1 MFCDFLKRYSPSY
14 RRGQHGFTL
23 IEIMVVIAILG
34 ILLAIALP
42 NFTST
47 IRRFRTDGIRDDIT
61 ASLRFARSEAI
72 RTGSP
77 ITVRRIPASATCS
90 ANTAIAGT
98 WDCGWQVLDNT
109 NAVIQQSTVPSGF
122 SVTETSAIAADSVV
136 ANRWG
141 QFSSTSRLIV
151 APIISGTA
159 TASDPSANA
168 LCLGTGGK
176 LTNVKHST
184 GSVTC

>member
-1 MFCDFLKRYSPSY
+1 
-14 RRGQHGFTL
+14 
-23 IEIMVVIAILG
+23 
-34 ILLAIALP
+34 
-42 NFTST
+42 
-47 IRRFRTDGIRDDIT
+47 
-61 ASLRFARSEAI
+61 
-72 RTGSP
+72 
-77 ITVRRIPASATCS
+77 
-90 ANTAIAGT
+90 
-98 WDCGWQVLDNT
+98 
-109 NAVIQQSTVPSGF
+109 
-122 SVTETSAIAADSVV
+122 VTETSAIAADSVV

-141 QFSSTSRLIV
+141 QFSSTSRLII